1 MSTSAKEPWRTAAR
15 KGRLVRKN
23 QKHGYF
29 ENPWQDM
36 YQCWIADN
44 QFKLRGV
51 ETVTIRSALTR
62 EPTEQVAMH
71 DLRTDLNIHQFR
83 YSLVR
88 LEDSSSRLAELTR
101 SGGWGRSSCRRSK
114 SASNFLNGM

>member
-1 MSTSAKEPWRTAAR
+1 MALNAKEPWRMAAR

-36 YQCWIADN
+36 FQCWIADD

-62 EPTEQVAMH
+62 EPTEQVALQPPH
-71 DLRTDLNIHQFR
+71 PAPPASNSFLSRWGVLRTA
-83 YSLVR
+83 
-88 LEDSSSRLAELTR
+88 LAGSPR
-101 SGGWGRSSCRRSK
+101 
-114 SASNFLNGM
+114 